1 MTIYPS
7 SNVGLE
13 MGPKMLKVTR
23 DGMMTVLPWGWQD
36 CVTQLRHSPP
46 PSWLLRWSVTPR
58 ETRLVDQMIDCVNK
72 KFDMFDW
79 VHPFWWENTNR
90 LGTSLLS
97 LSKSRASSNCFW
109 LKPFQAPRQ
118 WYWSNT
124 PHPRGRINL
133 RHPGFR
139 WNKICQQHP
148 LQSEACTKPLQC
160 VQCRYPCGHVHDQ
173 CWGWL
178 TAAGKLRTEKERKLA
193 ILKSS
198 PASPAQPTPAQV
210 AEVSK
215 FNEPIRLLRPCP
227 TQEYCS
233 IRKPLKHGNNGG
245 RAAVTL
251 GVQVQVLH
259 LRRNVMV
266 WK

>member
-1 MTIYPS
+1 
-7 SNVGLE
+7 
-13 MGPKMLKVTR
+13 MGPKMLKETR
-23 DGMMTVLPWGWQD
+23 DGMMTVLPSGWQD

-109 LKPFQAPRQ
+109 LKPSAAPRQ
-118 WYWSNT
+118 
-124 PHPRGRINL
+124 P
-133 RHPGFR
+133 
-139 WNKICQQHP
+139 
-148 LQSEACTKPLQC
+148 SEAILRTHGGELILDTQGSGEIRYVNNAHCRVKPVPNHSNVSSVDIQ
-160 VQCRYPCGHVHDQ
+160 CGHVHDQ

-178 TAAGKLRTEKERKLA
+178 TAAGKLRTEKERKLS

-198 PASPAQPTPAQV
+198 PAQPSPAQP
-210 AEVSK
+210 SW
-215 FNEPIRLLRPCP
+215 
-227 TQEYCS
+227 
-233 IRKPLKHGNNGG
+233 
-245 RAAVTL
+245 
-251 GVQVQVLH
+251 GV
-259 LRRNVMV
+259 RI
-266 WK
+266 

>member
-13 MGPKMLKVTR
+13 MGPKMLKETR
-23 DGMMTVLPWGWQD
+23 DGMMTVLPSGWQD

-118 WYWSNT
+118 
-124 PHPRGRINL
+124 P
-133 RHPGFR
+133 
-139 WNKICQQHP
+139 
-148 LQSEACTKPLQC
+148 SEAI
-160 VQCRYPCGHVHDQ
+160 
-173 CWGWL
+173 
-178 TAAGKLRTEKERKLA
+178 LRTHGGELILDTQGSGEIRYVNNTYCRVKPVLYQTTPMCAVWISMRACPLAKADRRPREKKKCYHQFSIVKYSYLPKDTIKKL
-193 ILKSS
+193 
-198 PASPAQPTPAQV
+198 
-210 AEVSK
+210 
-215 FNEPIRLLRPCP
+215 C
-227 TQEYCS
+227 
-233 IRKPLKHGNNGG
+233 
-245 RAAVTL
+245 
-251 GVQVQVLH
+251 
-259 LRRNVMV
+259 
-266 WK
+266 

>member
-1 MTIYPS
+1 
-7 SNVGLE
+7 
-13 MGPKMLKVTR
+13 MGPKMLKETR
-23 DGMMTVLPWGWQD
+23 DGMMTVLPSGWQD

-109 LKPFQAPRQ
+109 LKPSAAPRQ

-133 RHPGFR
+133 IHPGFR
-139 WNKICQQHP
+139 GNKICQQHL
-148 LQSEACTKPLQC
+148 LQSEACAVPNHSNVCSVDIHAGMSMTNA
-160 VQCRYPCGHVHDQ
+160 GAD
-173 CWGWL
+173 WL
-178 TAAGKLRTEKERKLA
+178 LLGSWEPRRRENWPYWN
-193 ILKSS
+193 
-198 PASPAQPTPAQV
+198 PAQPSPAQPNPAQPSPAQLRCPNLMSRSDCYGRV
-210 AEVSK
+210 QPRNIAPLGNLWNTETMEVVLQSHLGC
-215 FNEPIRLLRPCP
+215 R
-227 TQEYCS
+227 YC
-233 IRKPLKHGNNGG
+233 
-245 RAAVTL
+245 TY
-251 GVQVQVLH
+251 
-259 LRRNVMV
+259 
-266 WK
+266 